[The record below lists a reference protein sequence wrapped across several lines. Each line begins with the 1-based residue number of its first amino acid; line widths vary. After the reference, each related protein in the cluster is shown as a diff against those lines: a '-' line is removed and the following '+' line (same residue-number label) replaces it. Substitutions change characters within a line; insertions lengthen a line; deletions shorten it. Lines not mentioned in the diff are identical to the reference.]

1 MRPSPS
7 SPALEA
13 SGLVKRFGTTRAVD
27 GLDLEVRRGEI
38 RGLVGPNGAGKTT
51 LLRMLLGLA
60 RPDAGSVTLL
70 GHGLDLED
78 PRLPCEVAGFVEE
91 PRFYP
96 YLSVRRNLEL
106 LAKLDGGGA
115 RARIDDALER
125 AGLARGE
132 RRRAGGLSTGM
143 RQRLGLAAALI
154 RSPRL
159 LVLDEPASGL
169 DPVGSRELR
178 ALIRELGAAGATVL
192 ISSHDMAEVEELC
205 DGVTIISSGRAVWDG
220 PLTALRT
227 QAPPPVHRLTTS
239 DDAGALRVAGAER
252 IEVEPTPDGDL
263 AVSAG
268 EQQADRYVLALGAA
282 GIAVRRL
289 EVELSPLESMYFAL
303 TGDPR

>member
-1 MRPSPS
+1 MR
-7 SPALEA
+7 
-13 SGLVKRFGTTRAVD
+13 GLVKRFGETRAVD

-60 RPDAGSVTLL
+60 RPDAGSVSLL
-70 GHGLDLED
+70 GHGLDVED
-78 PRLPCEVAGFVEE
+78 PCVPDEVAGFVEE

-96 YLSVRRNLEL
+96 YLTVRRNLEL

-115 RARIDDALER
+115 RGRIGDALER
-125 AGLARGE
+125 AGLPGSE

-159 LVLDEPASGL
+159 LVLDEPAGGL
-169 DPVGSRELR
+169 DPAGSRELR
-178 ALIRELGAAGATVL
+178 ALVRELGAAGVTIL
-192 ISSHDMAEVEELC
+192 ISSHDMTEVEELC
-205 DGVTIISSGRAVWDG
+205 DAVTIVSSGRAVWDG
-220 PLTALRT
+220 PLAALRA
-227 QAPPPVHRLTTS
+227 QSPPPAHRLSTS
-239 DDAGALRVAGAER
+239 DDAGALRVAGIER
-252 IEVEPTPDGDL
+252 IDVEPTRDGDL
-263 AVSAG
+263 VVSTG
-268 EQQADRYVLALGAA
+268 EEQLDRYVVALGEA

-289 EVELSPLESMYFAL
+289 EVERSPLESMYFAL